1 MDHTVLSL
9 MVRFF
14 VHEVKV
20 RFFVLAM
27 SLNLAQ

>member
-1 MDHTVLSL
+1 

-20 RFFVLAM
+20 RFFVLTITEVEPYTM
-27 SLNLAQ
+27 NLTVR

>member
-1 MDHTVLSL
+1 

-20 RFFVLAM
+20 RFFVLAITEVKSCTM
-27 SLNLAQ
+27 NLTVR